1 MAAAAA
7 SGFTARFAGA
17 INWFPGHMAK
27 ATAELGARVRDAD
40 VILEVRDARA
50 PFSTAN
56 PLLDALAAGRPRVVV
71 YNKADLA
78 NDQLQQRVAAAVEAD
93 GHEVVFTSAARGLHV
108 ARLLATVD
116 ALHAARR
123 SARQAQFSTAGAVML
138 VVGMPNTGKSTLI
151 NALRGAAGFT
161 ASRGAK
167 TGALP
172 GVTRSVALMQVRARP
187 PLFLADSPGVMLP
200 RVGDLETGM
209 KLLVTGAVRDAAA
222 PAAAQADWLHSYF
235 AAIGSERYVRAL
247 GLARPYAEGECGA
260 LLVDLAARLGATAAG
275 GLPDTQ
281 AAARHFVRAFQSG
294 ACGRYT
300 LDHVPQ
306 LPDAPPGR
314 PRGRSGDARAPAPP
328 GAAA

>member
-1 MAAAAA
+1 MAATTFAARYA
-7 SGFTARFAGA
+7 HA

-40 VILEVRDARA
+40 VVLEVRDARA

-78 NDQLQQRVAAAVEAD
+78 NDQLQQRVAVAVEAD
-93 GHEVVFTSAARGLHV
+93 GHQVVFTSAARGLHV
-108 ARLLATVD
+108 GRLLATVD

-123 SARQAQFSTAGAVML
+123 SARAAQFTTAGAVML

-151 NALRGAAGFT
+151 NALRGAARFT

-172 GVTRSVALMQVRARP
+172 GVTRSVSLMQVRAHP
-187 PLFLADSPGVMLP
+187 PLYVADSPGVMLP
-200 RVGDLETGM
+200 RVDDLETGM

-222 PAAAQADWLHSYF
+222 PAAAQADWLHSF
-235 AAIGSERYVRAL
+235 LAALGSERYVRAL
-247 GLARPYAEGECGA
+247 GLARPYAQGECGA
-260 LLVDLAARLGATAAG
+260 LLADLAARLGATQAG

-281 AAARHFVRAFQSG
+281 AAARHLVRAFQAG
-294 ACGRYT
+294 TLGRFKIGRA
-300 LDHVPQ
+300 HV
-306 LPDAPPGR
+306 
-314 PRGRSGDARAPAPP
+314 
-328 GAAA
+328 